1 VNPLSPTGE
10 SILKLL
16 GNSLTK
22 QEKVMPISKAQKVR
36 NMLDKGIAPKDI
48 ATKLKI
54 STQAVYNIRYQHNK
68 KNGLGSLR
76 VRRPKKT
83 LIVGPQ
89 ESRSETIT
97 ISTGII
103 SDQEERDFGI
113 KNQADLYPI
122 WWLALIVFIAVVL
135 IILLG

>member
-1 VNPLSPTGE
+1 
-10 SILKLL
+10 
-16 GNSLTK
+16 
-22 QEKVMPISKAQKVR
+22 MPISKAQKVR

-54 STQAVYNIRYQHNK
+54 STQAVYNIRYQHSK
-68 KNGLGSLR
+68 KTGLGSLR

-97 ISTGII
+97 IPTGII
-103 SDQEERDFGI
+103 SDQEERVEA
-113 KNQADLYPI
+113 KKQADLYPI
-122 WWLALIVFIAVVL
+122 WWLALIAFMFVVVVVL
-135 IILLG
+135 LK

>member
-22 QEKVMPISKAQKVR
+22 QEKAMPISKAQKVR
-36 NMLDKGIAPKDI
+36 NMLDKDIAPKDI

-83 LIVGPQ
+83 QIVVPQ

-97 ISTGII
+97 IPTGII
-103 SDQEERDFGI
+103 SDQEDRAEI
-113 KNQADLYPI
+113 KKQTDLYPI
-122 WWLALIVFIAVVL
+122 WWLALIAFMFIVVV
-135 IILLG
+135 ILLR

>member
-1 VNPLSPTGE
+1 MNPLSPTGE

-22 QEKVMPISKAQKVR
+22 QEKAMPISKAQKVR
-36 NMLDKGIAPKDI
+36 NMLDKDIAPKDI

-83 LIVGPQ
+83 LIVGSQ

-97 ISTGII
+97 IPTGII
-103 SDQEERDFGI
+103 SDQEDRAEI
-113 KNQADLYPI
+113 KKQTDLYPI
-122 WWLALIVFIAVVL
+122 WWLALIAFMFIVVV
-135 IILLG
+135 ILLR